1 VPHLV
6 QWPEDPQELG
16 ELSTS
21 YRIIRGVM
29 RSVTDTWFRE
39 ITVVDADTIPNDRGV
54 IFMSWHLGAMID
66 PLLMFSTIPGQLTFA
81 AKHTL
86 FKVPILGILIKAI
99 GAKPVFRA
107 DDIKKSESSNSQE
120 RSNKNTGLIDT
131 LSEVVSDGG
140 RIAIYPEGKAHLE
153 PHPVRV
159 RSGTARI
166 ILQATR
172 EAREKNL
179 NDPIIV
185 PIGIH
190 YTDQHRFRERATIQ
204 VNRKMTLPPLPGEN
218 GAPVPDEELS
228 EKYPDDCQDRAW
240 INEVTELI
248 KIELHRSNHAEES
261 WEDRDLAWKTRSM
274 VRAYRMA
281 NSGHKISRPNHSE
294 SVLGARRVRAA
305 WHWLRENDEDEA
317 NSLRSKMEDYNSTL
331 SEYNLQPWEIQDR
344 NKRKSRQ
351 DFVLNLVNFVWS
363 YSWLFGIVTWGAM
376 IGNLVPYYVTR
387 ILTKHVITEAKS
399 GSTGEGSYKLIVSF
413 AIYPIW
419 WILASIGVGWIL
431 AADSS
436 PIQNTALPGI
446 ILPFLKLVPWTLLSL
461 LLLVWW
467 PLSARLHL
475 KLWSRAVRSWR
486 GMKRWFKLTDDSI
499 PWENLKVSHNQLASM
514 ISNFGDSLILPGD
527 SDWKEPETGKEDW
540 QVVNKR

>member
-1 VPHLV
+1 MGCVV
-6 QWPEDPQELG
+6 QWPEDPKELG
-16 ELSTS
+16 ELSRS
-21 YRIIRGVM
+21 YRGIRILM

-39 ITVVDADTIPNDRGV
+39 ITVVDADTIPTDRGV

-86 FKVPILGILIKAI
+86 FKVPIMGRLIKAV
-99 GAKPVFRA
+99 GAKPVYRA
-107 DDIKKSESSNSQE
+107 DDIKIEDNQNTGN
-120 RSNKNTGLIDT
+120 RSKKNIGLIDT

-172 EAREKNL
+172 EAREKNI

-190 YTDQHRFRERATIQ
+190 YTDQHKFRERATIQ
-204 VNRKMTLPPLPGEN
+204 VNRQMLLPPLPGEN
-218 GAPVPDEELS
+218 GAPVADNDLR
-228 EKYPDDCQDRAW
+228 EKHPEDCEDRAW

-248 KIELHRSNHAEES
+248 KVELHRSNHAEES
-261 WEDRDLAWKTRSM
+261 WEERDLAWRTRAM

-281 NSGHKISRPNHSE
+281 EAGDEISRPSHSE

-305 WHWLRENDEDEA
+305 WHWLRVNNEPEAGRLRGEMENYD
-317 NSLRSKMEDYNSTL
+317 SILK
-331 SEYNLQPWEIQDR
+331 EYNLQPWEVQDR
-344 NKRKSRQ
+344 NMRKSKK
-351 DFVLNLVNFVWS
+351 DLATNFVKFVWS
-363 YSWLFGIVTWGAM
+363 YAWLFGLITWGAL
-376 IGNLVPYYVTR
+376 IGNLIPYYVTR
-387 ILTKHVITEAKS
+387 ILTKHVISEAKS
-399 GSTGEGSYKLIVSF
+399 GSSGEGSYKLIISF
-413 AIYPIW
+413 ALYPIW
-419 WILASIGVGWIL
+419 WIIASIGVGWFI

-436 PIQNTALPGI
+436 PIQDTALPGL
-446 ILPFLKLVPWTLLSL
+446 ILPFLKLVPWVLLSVIL
-461 LLLVWW
+461 LLWW
-467 PLSARLHL
+467 PISARLHL

-486 GMKRWFKLTDDSI
+486 GMKRWFRLSDNSI

-514 ISNFGDSLILPGD
+514 VANFGDSLILPGD
-527 SDWKEPETGKEDW
+527 SDWADPSTGKEDW
-540 QVVNKR
+540 EVVRAR

>member
-1 VPHLV
+1 M
-6 QWPEDPQELG
+6 QWPKDPVELG
-16 ELSTS
+16 EISTG
-21 YRIIRGVM
+21 YRVIRGLM

-86 FKVPILGILIKAI
+86 FKVPVLGLLIKAV

-107 DDIKKSESSNSQE
+107 DDVNKSNKSNSGE
-120 RSNKNTGLIDT
+120 RSKKNTGLIDT

-153 PHPVRV
+153 PHPLRV

-172 EAREKNL
+172 EARGKNV
-179 NDPIIV
+179 NDPIII

-190 YTDQHRFRERATIQ
+190 YTDQHQFRERATIQ
-204 VNRKMTLPPLPGEN
+204 VNRQMVLPPLPGEE
-218 GAPVPDEELS
+218 GAPIADEKLRETHP
-228 EKYPDDCQDRAW
+228 EDYDDRAW
-240 INEVTELI
+240 INDVTELI
-248 KIELHRSNHAEES
+248 KVELHRSNHAEES
-261 WEDRDLAWKTRSM
+261 WEDRDLAWRTRSM
-274 VRAYRMA
+274 VRVYRMA
-281 NSGHKISRPNHSE
+281 EAGEKISRSNHSE

-305 WHWLRENDEDEA
+305 WHWLRENNEEEA
-317 NSLRSKMEDYNSTL
+317 ETLRNEMENYDSTL
-331 SEYNLQPWEIQDR
+331 KSYNLQPWEVQDR
-344 NKRKSRQ
+344 NMRKSKV
-351 DFVLNLVNFVWS
+351 DFMVNFVKLVWS
-363 YSWLFGIVTWGAM
+363 YAWLFGLVTWGAL

-387 ILTKHVITEAKS
+387 FLTKNVISEAKS

-413 AIYPIW
+413 ALYPIW
-419 WILASIGVGWIL
+419 WIIASISVGWII

-461 LLLVWW
+461 ILLVWW

-475 KLWSRAVRSWR
+475 TLWSRAVRSWR
-486 GMKRWFKLTDDSI
+486 GMKRWFKLTSDSI
-499 PWENLKVSHNQLASM
+499 PWENLIVSHNQLASR

-527 SDWKEPETGKEDW
+527 PDWNDPDTGKEDW
-540 QVVNKR
+540 QVVSKR